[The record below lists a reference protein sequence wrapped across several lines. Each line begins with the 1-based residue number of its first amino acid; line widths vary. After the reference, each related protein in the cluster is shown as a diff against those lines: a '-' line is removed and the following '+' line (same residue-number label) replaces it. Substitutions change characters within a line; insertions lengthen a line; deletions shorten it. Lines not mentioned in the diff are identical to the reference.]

1 VNKQE
6 VLDALQKGLPG
17 KWGAFSIFL
26 VLYLMSSS
34 KWEPAA
40 IVGLS
45 VMFVVIFG
53 KDLILGF
60 IEKGVDYSENDNDL
74 K

>member
-1 VNKQE
+1 M
-6 VLDALQKGLPG
+6 LDALRKGLPG

-26 VLYLMSSS
+26 VLWVMSSS
-34 KWEPAA
+34 KWELTA
-40 IVGLS
+40 ILGLS
-45 VMFVVIFG
+45 AIFIVIFG

-60 IEKGVDYSENDNDL
+60 VEKGVDYSKSDNDQ

>member
-1 VNKQE
+1 MNKLE
-6 VLDALQKGLPG
+6 IREALRENLPG

-26 VLYLMSSS
+26 VLYLMASS
-34 KWEPAA
+34 KWEPTA

-60 IEKGVDYSENDNDL
+60 IEKGVDCSGNDNDL